1 MNRKILIVLA
11 LVAGN
16 TLLTGC
22 GPLIIGAAAVVVAD
36 EVAERKNG
44 GDGLF

>member
-16 TLLTGC
+16 TLMTGC
-22 GPLIIGAAAVVVAD
+22 GPLLVGAAVVVVAD
-36 EVAERKNG
+36 EVSERKNG